1 MREYQMKKIIAAAVA
16 TAFVAPAFAAD
27 VTITGAM
34 ELSYLNEKTTT
45 STTKSIAEDGS
56 YQITASTETDGGLSV
71 TASMGIES
79 DGSRETTGNKG
90 LIVSGPH
97 GTLTVG
103 DTSGAIDQLDSAL
116 GHAYV
121 IHGDGLGG
129 RNDASVAWK
138 LPTLVENLS
147 ITATY
152 SAEDGA
158 SDEAD
163 GFTTADT
170 QGVALKYSINDLSIG
185 YAQEDVAGVD
195 YSMIALGYSF
205 GGATLTYENNEE
217 DNAGTTEDNT
227 AWSLA
232 YSMGNTTI
240 VYSNESV
247 ESGGS
252 KTVDNTGIAVHY
264 DLGGGVVVFAESEE
278 DDKAST
284 LDENFAVGMAMKF

>member
-1 MREYQMKKIIAAAVA
+1 MKKIIAAAVA

-27 VTITGAM
+27 VTLTGAM
-34 ELSYLNEKTTT
+34 ELSYLNEKTTSST
-45 STTKSIAEDGS
+45 SKTIAEDGA

-71 TASMGIES
+71 TASFGIES

-90 LIVSGPH
+90 LIVKGPH

-103 DTSGAIDQLDSAL
+103 DTSGAVDQLDSAL

-121 IHGDGLGG
+121 IHGSGLGG

-152 SAEDGA
+152 SSEDGA
-158 SDEAD
+158 ADEAS
-163 GFTTADT
+163 GFTTSDT

-195 YSMIALGYSF
+195 YSMVALGYSF
-205 GGATLTYENNEE
+205 GGAALTYENNEE
-217 DNAGTTEDNT
+217 DDAGTTTDNT

-232 YSMGNTTI
+232 YSMGNTTL

-264 DLGGGVVVFAESEE
+264 DLGGGVVLFAESEE

-284 LDENFAVGMAMKF
+284 LDENFAVGMEMKF

>member
-1 MREYQMKKIIAAAVA
+1 MKKIIAAAVA

-27 VTITGAM
+27 VTISGYM
-34 ELSYLNEKTTT
+34 ELSYLNEKTTS
-45 STTKSIAEDGS
+45 STTKTIAEDGS
-56 YQITASTETDGGLSV
+56 YQISASTETDNGLSV
-71 TASMGIES
+71 SASMGIES

-90 LIVSGPH
+90 LIVKGPH

-103 DTSGAIDQLDSAL
+103 DTSGAVDQLDSAL
-116 GHAYV
+116 GHAKV
-121 IHGDGLGG
+121 IHGSGLGG
-129 RNDASVAWK
+129 RNDAAVAWK

-152 SAEDGA
+152 SAEDGV
-158 SDEAD
+158 SDEAAS
-163 GFTTADT
+163 TSTADT

-205 GGATLTYENNEE
+205 GGAALTYENNEE
-217 DNAGTTEDNT
+217 DDAGTTTDNT

-232 YSMGNTTI
+232 YSMGNTTV

-247 ESGGS
+247 ESAGTKS
-252 KTVDNTGIAVHY
+252 VDNTGIAVHY
-264 DLGGGVVVFAESEE
+264 DLGGGVVVFAETEE

-284 LDENFAVGMAMKF
+284 LDENFAVGMSMKF

>member
-1 MREYQMKKIIAAAVA
+1 MKKIIAAAVA

-27 VTITGAM
+27 VTLTGAM
-34 ELSYLNEKTTT
+34 ELSYLNEKTTSST
-45 STTKSIAEDGS
+45 SKTIAEDGA

-71 TASMGIES
+71 TASFGIES

-90 LIVSGPH
+90 LIVKGPH

-103 DTSGAIDQLDSAL
+103 DTSGAVDQLDSAL
-116 GHAYV
+116 GHAKV
-121 IHGDGLGG
+121 IHASGLGG

-152 SAEDGA
+152 SSEDGA
-158 SDEAD
+158 ADEAS
-163 GFTTADT
+163 GFTTSDT

-205 GGATLTYENNEE
+205 GGAALTYENNEE
-217 DNAGTTEDNT
+217 DDAGTTTDNT

-232 YSMGNTTI
+232 YSMGNTTL

-264 DLGGGVVVFAESEE
+264 DLGGGVVLFAESEE

-284 LDENFAVGMAMKF
+284 LDENFAVGMEMKF

>member
-1 MREYQMKKIIAAAVA
+1 MKKIIAAAVA

-27 VTITGAM
+27 VTLTGAM
-34 ELSYLNEKTTT
+34 ELSYLNEKTTSST
-45 STTKSIAEDGS
+45 SKTIAEDGA

-71 TASMGIES
+71 TASFGIES

-90 LIVSGPH
+90 LIVAGPH

-103 DTSGAIDQLDSAL
+103 DTSGAVDQLDSAL
-116 GHAYV
+116 GHAKV
-121 IHGDGLGG
+121 IHASGLGG

-152 SAEDGA
+152 SSEDGA
-158 SDEAD
+158 ADEAS
-163 GFTTADT
+163 GFTTSDT

-195 YSMIALGYSF
+195 YSMVALGYSF
-205 GGATLTYENNEE
+205 GGAALTYENNEE
-217 DNAGTTEDNT
+217 DDAGTTTDNT

-232 YSMGNTTI
+232 YSMGNTTL

>member
-1 MREYQMKKIIAAAVA
+1 MKKIIAAAVA

-34 ELSYLNEKTTT
+34 ELSYLNEKTTS
-45 STTKSIAEDGS
+45 STTKTIAEDGS
-56 YQITASTETDGGLSV
+56 FQITASTETANGLSV

-103 DTSGAIDQLDSAL
+103 DTSGAVDQLDAAL

-121 IHGDGLGG
+121 IHGAGLGG
-129 RNDASVAWK
+129 RNDAAVAWK

-147 ITATY
+147 ITATF

-163 GFTTADT
+163 GTSTADT
-170 QGVALKYSINDLSIG
+170 NGLALKYKINDLSIG
-185 YAQEDVAGVD
+185 YAQEEVSGTD
-195 YSMIALGYSF
+195 YSMVALGYSF
-205 GGATLTYENNEE
+205 GGATLSYENNEE
-217 DNAGTTEDNT
+217 DDAGTTTDNT

-232 YSMGNTTI
+232 YTMGDTTV

-252 KTVDNTGIAVHY
+252 KSVDNTGIAVHY

>member
-34 ELSYLNEKTTT
+34 ELSYLNETTTT

-56 YQITASTETDGGLSV
+56 YQITASTESDGGLSV

-90 LIVSGPH
+90 LIVKGPH

-103 DTSGAIDQLDSAL
+103 DTSGAVDQLDSAL

-121 IHGDGLGG
+121 IHGSGLGG

-152 SAEDGA
+152 SSEDGA

-195 YSMIALGYSF
+195 DSMIALGYSF
-205 GGATLTYENNEE
+205 GGAALTYENNEE
-217 DNAGTTEDNT
+217 DDAGTTTDNT

-232 YSMGNTTI
+232 YSMGNTTL

-264 DLGGGVVVFAESEE
+264 DLGGGVVLFAESEE

>member
-1 MREYQMKKIIAAAVA
+1 MKKIIAAAVA

-34 ELSYLNEKTTT
+34 ELSYLNEKTTSST
-45 STTKSIAEDGS
+45 SKTIAEDGS

-90 LIVSGPH
+90 LIVKGPH

-103 DTSGAIDQLDSAL
+103 DTSGAVDQLDGAL

-121 IHGDGLGG
+121 IHGSGLGG

-152 SAEDGA
+152 SSEDGA
-158 SDEAD
+158 ADEAS
-163 GFTTADT
+163 GFTTSDT

-195 YSMIALGYSF
+195 YSMVALGYSF
-205 GGATLTYENNEE
+205 GGAALTYENNEE
-217 DNAGTTEDNT
+217 DDAGTTTDNT

-232 YSMGNTTI
+232 YSMGNTTL

-264 DLGGGVVVFAESEE
+264 DLGGGVVLFAESEE

>member
-1 MREYQMKKIIAAAVA
+1 MKKIIAAAVA

-27 VTITGAM
+27 VTLTGAM
-34 ELSYLNEKTTT
+34 ELSYLNEKTTSST
-45 STTKSIAEDGS
+45 SKTIAEDGA

-90 LIVSGPH
+90 LIVTGPH

-103 DTSGAIDQLDSAL
+103 DTSGAVDQLDSAL

-121 IHGDGLGG
+121 IHGSGLGG

-152 SAEDGA
+152 SSEDGA
-158 SDEAD
+158 ADEAS
-163 GFTTADT
+163 GFTTSDT

-195 YSMIALGYSF
+195 YSMIALGYKF
-205 GGATLTYENNEE
+205 GGAALTYENNEE
-217 DNAGTTEDNT
+217 DDAGTTTDNT

-232 YSMGNTTI
+232 YSMGNTTL

-264 DLGGGVVVFAESEE
+264 DLGGGVVLFAESEE